1 MENMKI
7 ETKNSGRVKLLRN
20 IVRFATK
27 NSPQELGLVHFAK
40 QFVKVQKLLI
50 KPTKTGKATG
60 DLYEELCSRL
70 KFLEIPREQ
79 YMGAI
84 DLLANGETAVPL
96 KKVLID
102 GEAATDTCKKI
113 GLRGANS
120 RAVHDE
126 GINPSIA
133 HLVVDASLGR
143 NSVPYA
149 YQSVTVKG
157 VERLLEP
164 AKANETIAHI
174 PAPVIATMGRCEC
187 CVAGTYRHLLDAL
200 IKASDLPVGSISKL
214 VKKVPNAGVGEMK
227 AQELLDEMSGDAT
240 LTPAAVMAYM
250 MNFDGSAFSDSL
262 IIPVLTFKTFRQ
274 VHGKRKNKSTIKT
287 NWTISWHC
295 VECLRD
301 YYFPRTDGDVRA
313 RVHTHYRLT
322 DVRNLITK
330 DITKSINTVWK
341 EKYLAE
347 RDAKAKG
354 VIDKQSENISEG
366 RTRSGGT
373 QHDPAVVADVLDRFV
388 SCYGDKSKEVKDH
401 LFYNKRKGKSFST
414 KWGIKRDS
422 SFHQVYK
429 ILQKG
434 EKEMKNSQDEQLAI
448 MDLVQGLTAGLPE
461 NLEKL
466 ISEGEE

>member
-1 MENMKI
+1 M
-7 ETKNSGRVKLLRN
+7 L
-20 IVRFATK
+20 
-27 NSPQELGLVHFAK
+27 
-40 QFVKVQKLLI
+40 
-50 KPTKTGKATG
+50 
-60 DLYEELCSRL
+60 
-70 KFLEIPREQ
+70 
-79 YMGAI
+79 
-84 DLLANGETAVPL
+84 
-96 KKVLID
+96 
-102 GEAATDTCKKI
+102 
-113 GLRGANS
+113 
-120 RAVHDE
+120 
-126 GINPSIA
+126 
-133 HLVVDASLGR
+133 
-143 NSVPYA
+143 
-149 YQSVTVKG
+149 
-157 VERLLEP
+157 
-164 AKANETIAHI
+164 
-174 PAPVIATMGRCEC
+174 
-187 CVAGTYRHLLDAL
+187 
-200 IKASDLPVGSISKL
+200 
-214 VKKVPNAGVGEMK
+214 
-227 AQELLDEMSGDAT
+227 
-240 LTPAAVMAYM
+240 
-250 MNFDGSAFSDSL
+250 
-262 IIPVLTFKTFRQ
+262 FR
-274 VHGKRKNKSTIKT
+274 S
-287 NWTISWHC
+287 
-295 VECLRD
+295 
-301 YYFPRTDGDVRA
+301 